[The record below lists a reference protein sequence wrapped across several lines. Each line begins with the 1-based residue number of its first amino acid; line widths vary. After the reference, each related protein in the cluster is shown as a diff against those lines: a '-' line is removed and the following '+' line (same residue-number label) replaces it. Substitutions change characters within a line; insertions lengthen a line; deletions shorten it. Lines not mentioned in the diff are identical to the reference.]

1 MTIVAAV
8 IAIWVLG
15 LLHLAF
21 TLPAEFFRQGEA
33 SEAKGE
39 IDGDGHLRGSAR

>member
-8 IAIWVLG
+8 IAMWMLG

-33 SEAKGE
+33 SKAARESEGE
-39 IDGDGHLRGSAR
+39 VRLRA